1 MIIYVISIVL
11 YSSDIDIVVIGKWEV
26 APLWTLAEELS
37 KSDIADA
44 SAIKVLDK
52 AAVPIVKFV
61 DKDTELRLDVSF
73 NMLQGVNAAILISV
87 SNLNRLNYFVV

>member
-1 MIIYVISIVL
+1 M
-11 YSSDIDIVVIGKWEV
+11 IGKWDT
-26 APLWTLAEELS
+26 APLWTLADELR
-37 KSDIADA
+37 KSDIADE

-73 NMLQGVNAAILISV
+73 NMLHGVNAAALIIVCLSLYI
-87 SNLNRLNYFVV
+87 SRQMFSLNRIT